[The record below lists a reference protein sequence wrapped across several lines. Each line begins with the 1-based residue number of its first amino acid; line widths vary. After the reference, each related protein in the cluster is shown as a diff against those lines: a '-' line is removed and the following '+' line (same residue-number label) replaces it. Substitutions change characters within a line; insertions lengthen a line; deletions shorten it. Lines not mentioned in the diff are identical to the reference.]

1 MAEESKSNQ
10 QTETETAEA
19 VKNIVKVENIGPCK
33 KKVTVE
39 VPEEKIKALLDA
51 KYKELRRD
59 AAVPGFRRG
68 RAPLRLLEKRFG
80 MDVRNQVKLQLLA
93 ESAEEVLKENKI
105 DALGEPNINHE
116 EVELPDSGPMVYS
129 FEIEVR
135 PEFELPNL
143 EGIEIRKP
151 AVEVTDQQV
160 EEEIEAMR
168 KRAGLW
174 VPKEEEGVEEG
185 DQIVADVI
193 LHIEGVEEHDKQ
205 DNIEIFVRQPGFVA
219 GVPVEGLVEL
229 LKGAKRG
236 EERSITVE
244 VPESYFDERFR
255 GRKVDVKIVV
265 KEVKKLQPAELNEEF
280 FNRFGVSTLEDLKSR
295 VREFLEAAMER
306 RARTDMVEQV
316 YAYLQETIN
325 FDLPMDVVA
334 DQSLAIL
341 QRRYVN
347 LLMQGMPKE
356 EIEQQMDQLRASSDQ
371 QAKEQLKLFFIMSKV
386 ADQLGIEV
394 SEEEINGHIAEL
406 AARQGRRPEKMREE
420 LLRDGS
426 LAQFAIEVREQKC
439 IAKILEKAKIV
450 DAEPASGEKK
460 PKSRKQQP
468 QEAASEQ
475 QAPGE
480 SEEKTESKP
489 KAASRKETA
498 AKRKQKSVETSE
510 KEEE

>member
-1 MAEESKSNQ
+1 
-10 QTETETAEA
+10 
-19 VKNIVKVENIGPCK
+19 
-33 KKVTVE
+33 
-39 VPEEKIKALLDA
+39 
-51 KYKELRRD
+51 
-59 AAVPGFRRG
+59 
-68 RAPLRLLEKRFG
+68 
-80 MDVRNQVKLQLLA
+80 
-93 ESAEEVLKENKI
+93 
-105 DALGEPNINHE
+105 
-116 EVELPDSGPMVYS
+116 
-129 FEIEVR
+129 
-135 PEFELPNL
+135 
-143 EGIEIRKP
+143 
-151 AVEVTDQQV
+151 
-160 EEEIEAMR
+160 
-168 KRAGLW
+168 
-174 VPKEEEGVEEG
+174 
-185 DQIVADVI
+185 
-193 LHIEGVEEHDKQ
+193 
-205 DNIEIFVRQPGFVA
+205 
-219 GVPVEGLVEL
+219 
-229 LKGAKRG
+229 
-236 EERSITVE
+236 
-244 VPESYFDERFR
+244 
-255 GRKVDVKIVV
+255 VKIVV